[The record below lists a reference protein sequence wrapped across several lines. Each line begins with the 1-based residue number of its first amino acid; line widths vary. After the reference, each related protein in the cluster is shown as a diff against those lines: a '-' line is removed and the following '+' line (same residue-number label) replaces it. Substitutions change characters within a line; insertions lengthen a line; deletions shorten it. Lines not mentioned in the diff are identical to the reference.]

1 MLVLAGEGKAGPT
14 WKPTS
19 LVDVAI
25 QGKINTFASV
35 GLHLT
40 HHTPIHIYIIL
51 EVHQLCLKSQLKNIE
66 QLEAAGDPARYLL
79 LAPP

>member
-1 MLVLAGEGKAGPT
+1 MLVLAGEGKVGPT

-25 QGKINTFASV
+25 QGKINTFTSV

-51 EVHQLCLKSQLKNIE
+51 KSISFVWNPSSKIIE
-66 QLEAAGDPARYLL
+66 QLEAAGVPC
-79 LAPP
+79 